1 MANASVQTSDF
12 SLEKNLTCS
21 ICMEIFS
28 DPVTTPCGHS
38 FCSKCLECSISVHH
52 VNDMCPLCKKHLS
65 KAPDVNIVLR
75 DIAQQMKTTISN
87 RSSGDAGEVV
97 CDVCTEPRQKAKK
110 SCLVC
115 LASYCSDHLVNHS
128 AERLKGHKLV
138 EPLQN
143 LDARACLIHGRSLEL
158 YSKTQQKSICVRCLE
173 GSQEEVVSNEE
184 AWLEKKT
191 QLENTKRA
199 LEERIEIR
207 KTKMEEINA
216 ALKESKDL
224 IENEW
229 WDIESVFSALVVIV
243 EAAQHKALKPLA
255 NRRDEMEED
264 AKNLKEE
271 LEGEIKKIEKTIS
284 ELDDVSGF
292 EDHILFLQKYPSVSV
307 HDDMKDWTDVKL
319 DNTLSFGSMREIS
332 TTMLRDIQQELKKLD
347 TIELKR
353 LQKFSV
359 DVELDAQTAHQRL
372 IISPNGKEVKDGGEI
387 QEVADS
393 TERFD
398 VFGSVLGLNSLT
410 TGKSYWEVKVNNKT
424 GWDLGVARGSAGRKG
439 KLKLSPDHGY
449 WVLVHYEEENYAAMM
464 NPPIGLSLE
473 EKPETVGVFVDYE
486 ENLLSFYD
494 VTTQSHIYSFT
505 DCLFKDEIFPYFS
518 PHYKQDKMNSE
529 ALVVSN
535 GTHSEMGEVW
545 RSFCSICL

>member
-216 ALKESKDL
+216 ALKESK
-224 IENEW
+224 
-229 WDIESVFSALVVIV
+229 
-243 EAAQHKALKPLA
+243 
-255 NRRDEMEED
+255 
-264 AKNLKEE
+264 
-271 LEGEIKKIEKTIS
+271 
-284 ELDDVSGF
+284 
-292 EDHILFLQKYPSVSV
+292 KYPSVSV